1 MVLTVC
7 AVFFLLN
14 RRVFFDVSAWDGEKL
29 AMCKSGIGIAGCVKK
44 IIDKKMSNKYNVSL
58 NVSAYK
64 EARH

>member
-1 MVLTVC
+1 MFPPGM
-7 AVFFLLN
+7 A
-14 RRVFFDVSAWDGEKL
+14 EKL

-58 NVSAYK
+58 DVSAYK